1 MTPGDAGCVSE
12 AKRIKIIE
20 EAPPYRFRLEQ
31 EGAMRLP
38 ELSELFT
45 ELPVLSAGAL
55 AVADFEIRD

>member
-1 MTPGDAGCVSE
+1 MKPGDAGCVSE

-20 EAPPYRFRLEQ
+20 EAPYRFRIEQ

-45 ELPVLSAGAL
+45 ELPA
-55 AVADFEIRD
+55 

>member
-1 MTPGDAGCVSE
+1 MSE

-20 EAPPYRFRLEQ
+20 EAPYRFRLEQ